1 MKKRSLIPVLVSAVL
16 AASTTAAMPGFA
28 AADAGSLETWGGWE
42 NIPGEGS
49 SPLQKIARYSMPP
62 DSYDILDRGFGCVS
76 MKIRRFGVSVTMTE
90 PLTESVQL
98 GDFTISPQIAA
109 GTALSPYICRIWT
122 QSDFRKAWA
131 DNSAMYVLHDSDLTH
146 CWQVR
151 KDPPTEILPDENS
164 YIICQITSH
173 SGSENDTESYLL
185 LLDLLEQDSR
195 FTVNGAVYTCVQWYA
210 PYTGQLAVRYSDLTA
225 KRDIETE
232 LTALGEDP
240 EQQAVQTDKNNTEY
254 YCYPCSAEN
263 AKAVIHEFSDD
274 PRIDRIKAASCVD
287 GVEGSETFHTAA
299 LLLPVNGRTGDA
311 DGDGKITLLDAVNV
325 LKQYNAAELLDEDS
339 FLTAGQIAAAD
350 VDGDGSVTP
359 KDAACIQQYINFA
372 YILEEP
378 KTWEEIIQK

>member
-1 MKKRSLIPVLVSAVL
+1 MKKRSLIPVLMSAVL
-16 AASTTAAMPGFA
+16 AASTTAAMPALA
-28 AADAGSLETWGGWE
+28 AADAGTLETWGGWE
-42 NIPGEGS
+42 NVPGEGS
-49 SPLQKIARYSMPP
+49 SPITKVARYSMPP

-76 MKIRRFGVSVTMTE
+76 MKIRRYGVSVTMTE

-109 GTALSPYICRIWT
+109 GTAPSPYICRIWT
-122 QSDFRKAWA
+122 QADFCKAWA
-131 DNSAMYVLHDSDLTH
+131 DKSAMYVLHDSDLTH

-151 KDPPTEILPDENS
+151 QDRPTELFPDENS
-164 YIICQITSH
+164 YIISQTTSR
-173 SGSENDTESYLL
+173 SGNDDDTESYLL
-185 LLDLLEQDSR
+185 LLDLLEQDPR

-287 GVEGSETFHTAA
+287 CVVGSETFHTAA
-299 LLLPVNGRTGDA
+299 LLLPVNGRIGDA
-311 DGDGKITLLDAVNV
+311 DGDGKITLTDAVNV
-325 LKQYNAAELLDEDS
+325 LKQYNLTEVLGENGL
-339 FLTAGQIAAAD
+339 LTAEQITAAD
-350 VDGDGSVTP
+350 IDGDGAVTA
-359 KDAACIQQYINFA
+359 KDASYIQKYINFA
-372 YILEEP
+372 DILEEP
-378 KTWEEIIQK
+378 KTWTEIIGK